1 MPLLNLVDAASRL
14 PDAWKSD
21 VLARTGGSNIKVLR
35 MDGQPSPAET
45 HDYDEALIVIS
56 GALRLSVRDDVIE
69 VAAGGMYLAPAG
81 VPHAVVTG
89 SHGVLMI
96 VDPVGS

>member
-1 MPLLNLVDAASRL
+1 MR
-14 PDAWKSD
+14 
-21 VLARTGGSNIKVLR
+21 
-35 MDGQPSPAET
+35 
-45 HDYDEALIVIS
+45 DE
-56 GALRLSVRDDVIE
+56 VIE

-81 VPHAVVTG
+81 VPHAVVAG